1 MAALL
6 EASSDSDDDF
16 MMEQDS
22 RATRSKLQDVGYRE
36 GKDELLDANVNA
48 QASFEK
54 GMSSGYGMAERAGR
68 VRGMM
73 VALVA
78 MSTQQTAATT
88 ATTKHPTTSTDNATS
103 TSNNNQRLV
112 EQMKQLVEQIQ
123 LLPNPTLI
131 SDDLMATCEAVLLEQ
146 GFVVVWF
153 QLAISAISAI
163 SVTYQ
168 LAVQKETR
176 IQHTV
181 QLLCTQR
188 DVLHAIASPPFLY
201 LQFNALRS

>member
-78 MSTQQTAATT
+78 MSSMSSMSAMSAHQTAATT
-88 ATTKHPTTSTDNATS
+88 ATTSTHPTTSTENATS
-103 TSNNNQRLV
+103 TSNSNQRLV
-112 EQMKQLVEQIQ
+112 EKMKQLVEQIQ

-146 GFVVVWF
+146 GFVVV
-153 QLAISAISAI
+153 
-163 SVTYQ
+163 
-168 LAVQKETR
+168 
-176 IQHTV
+176 
-181 QLLCTQR
+181 
-188 DVLHAIASPPFLY
+188 
-201 LQFNALRS
+201 

>member
-6 EASSDSDDDF
+6 EASDSDDDF

>member
-6 EASSDSDDDF
+6 EASDSDDDF

-146 GFVVVWF
+146 GFVVV
-153 QLAISAISAI
+153 
-163 SVTYQ
+163 
-168 LAVQKETR
+168 
-176 IQHTV
+176 
-181 QLLCTQR
+181 
-188 DVLHAIASPPFLY
+188 
-201 LQFNALRS
+201 

>member
-6 EASSDSDDDF
+6 EASDSDSDDF

-146 GFVVVWF
+146 GFVVV
-153 QLAISAISAI
+153 
-163 SVTYQ
+163 
-168 LAVQKETR
+168 
-176 IQHTV
+176 
-181 QLLCTQR
+181 
-188 DVLHAIASPPFLY
+188 
-201 LQFNALRS
+201 

>member
-1 MAALL
+1 
-6 EASSDSDDDF
+6 

-78 MSTQQTAATT
+78 MSSMSSMSAMSAHQTAATT
-88 ATTKHPTTSTDNATS
+88 ATTSTHPTTSTENATS
-103 TSNNNQRLV
+103 TSNSNQRLV
-112 EQMKQLVEQIQ
+112 EKMKQLVEQIQ

-146 GFVVVWF
+146 GFVVV
-153 QLAISAISAI
+153 
-163 SVTYQ
+163 
-168 LAVQKETR
+168 
-176 IQHTV
+176 
-181 QLLCTQR
+181 
-188 DVLHAIASPPFLY
+188 
-201 LQFNALRS
+201 

>member
-6 EASSDSDDDF
+6 EASDTDSDDDF

-146 GFVVVWF
+146 GFVVV
-153 QLAISAISAI
+153 
-163 SVTYQ
+163 
-168 LAVQKETR
+168 
-176 IQHTV
+176 
-181 QLLCTQR
+181 
-188 DVLHAIASPPFLY
+188 
-201 LQFNALRS
+201 

>member
-1 MAALL
+1 M
-6 EASSDSDDDF
+6 DF

-146 GFVVVWF
+146 GFVVV
-153 QLAISAISAI
+153 
-163 SVTYQ
+163 
-168 LAVQKETR
+168 
-176 IQHTV
+176 
-181 QLLCTQR
+181 
-188 DVLHAIASPPFLY
+188 
-201 LQFNALRS
+201 

>member
-6 EASSDSDDDF
+6 EASDSDDDF

-78 MSTQQTAATT
+78 MSTQQTAATTT

-188 DVLHAIASPPFLY
+188 DLHAIASPPFLY

>member
-6 EASSDSDDDF
+6 EASESDEDF

-78 MSTQQTAATT
+78 MSSMSAMSAHQTAATT
-88 ATTKHPTTSTDNATS
+88 ATTSTHPTTSTENATS
-103 TSNNNQRLV
+103 TSNSNQRLV
-112 EQMKQLVEQIQ
+112 EKMKQLVEQIQ

-146 GFVVVWF
+146 GFVVV
-153 QLAISAISAI
+153 
-163 SVTYQ
+163 
-168 LAVQKETR
+168 
-176 IQHTV
+176 
-181 QLLCTQR
+181 
-188 DVLHAIASPPFLY
+188 
-201 LQFNALRS
+201 

>member
-1 MAALL
+1 
-6 EASSDSDDDF
+6 

-78 MSTQQTAATT
+78 MSSMSYMSSMSAMSAHQTAATT
-88 ATTKHPTTSTDNATS
+88 ATTSTHPTTSTENATS
-103 TSNNNQRLV
+103 TSNSNQRLV
-112 EQMKQLVEQIQ
+112 EKMKQLVEQIQ

-146 GFVVVWF
+146 GFVVV
-153 QLAISAISAI
+153 
-163 SVTYQ
+163 
-168 LAVQKETR
+168 
-176 IQHTV
+176 
-181 QLLCTQR
+181 
-188 DVLHAIASPPFLY
+188 
-201 LQFNALRS
+201 

>member
-146 GFVVVWF
+146 GFVVV
-153 QLAISAISAI
+153 
-163 SVTYQ
+163 
-168 LAVQKETR
+168 
-176 IQHTV
+176 
-181 QLLCTQR
+181 
-188 DVLHAIASPPFLY
+188 
-201 LQFNALRS
+201 

>member
-6 EASSDSDDDF
+6 EASESDEDF

-78 MSTQQTAATT
+78 MSSMSSMSAMSAHQTAATT
-88 ATTKHPTTSTDNATS
+88 ATTSTHPTTSTENATS
-103 TSNNNQRLV
+103 TSNSNQRLV
-112 EQMKQLVEQIQ
+112 EKMKQLVEQIQ

-146 GFVVVWF
+146 GFVVV
-153 QLAISAISAI
+153 
-163 SVTYQ
+163 
-168 LAVQKETR
+168 
-176 IQHTV
+176 
-181 QLLCTQR
+181 
-188 DVLHAIASPPFLY
+188 
-201 LQFNALRS
+201 

>member
-6 EASSDSDDDF
+6 EGSDSDDDF

-146 GFVVVWF
+146 GFVVV
-153 QLAISAISAI
+153 
-163 SVTYQ
+163 
-168 LAVQKETR
+168 
-176 IQHTV
+176 
-181 QLLCTQR
+181 
-188 DVLHAIASPPFLY
+188 
-201 LQFNALRS
+201 

>member
-6 EASSDSDDDF
+6 EASDSDDF

-146 GFVVVWF
+146 GFVVV
-153 QLAISAISAI
+153 
-163 SVTYQ
+163 
-168 LAVQKETR
+168 
-176 IQHTV
+176 
-181 QLLCTQR
+181 
-188 DVLHAIASPPFLY
+188 
-201 LQFNALRS
+201 

>member
-1 MAALL
+1 MGSTAVLKGM
-6 EASSDSDDDF
+6 DF

-146 GFVVVWF
+146 GFVVV
-153 QLAISAISAI
+153 
-163 SVTYQ
+163 
-168 LAVQKETR
+168 
-176 IQHTV
+176 
-181 QLLCTQR
+181 
-188 DVLHAIASPPFLY
+188 
-201 LQFNALRS
+201 

>member
-6 EASSDSDDDF
+6 EASDTDSDDDF

-88 ATTKHPTTSTDNATS
+88 ATTKHPTTSTDTSTDNATS

-146 GFVVVWF
+146 GFVVV
-153 QLAISAISAI
+153 
-163 SVTYQ
+163 
-168 LAVQKETR
+168 
-176 IQHTV
+176 
-181 QLLCTQR
+181 
-188 DVLHAIASPPFLY
+188 
-201 LQFNALRS
+201 

>member
-6 EASSDSDDDF
+6 EASESDEEF

-22 RATRSKLQDVGYRE
+22 RATRSRLQDVGYRE

-78 MSTQQTAATT
+78 MSSMSSMSATFAHQTAATT
-88 ATTKHPTTSTDNATS
+88 TTTSTKHPTTSTEHATS
-103 TSNNNQRLV
+103 TSNSNQRLV
-112 EQMKQLVEQIQ
+112 EKMKQLVEQIQ

-146 GFVVVWF
+146 GFVVV
-153 QLAISAISAI
+153 
-163 SVTYQ
+163 
-168 LAVQKETR
+168 
-176 IQHTV
+176 
-181 QLLCTQR
+181 
-188 DVLHAIASPPFLY
+188 
-201 LQFNALRS
+201 